1 MFPDGSTKIYVT
13 GVDPTVKNDPGAGF
27 LLRRVT
33 VPELSVAV
41 GSGKLTV
48 VPPLL
53 HTVVALKS
61 GPGVSD
67 EPLGPTITGG
77 VPSTNR

>member
-1 MFPDGSTKIYVT
+1 M
-13 GVDPTVKNDPGAGF
+13 DPTGKNDPWSGV

-53 HTVVALKS
+53 HAVVALKS

-67 EPLGPTITGG
+67 EPFGPVITGG
-77 VPSTNR
+77 VPSTDR

>member
-1 MFPDGSTKIYVT
+1 M
-13 GVDPTVKNDPGAGF
+13 DPHAKNDPGARF

-48 VPPLL
+48 VPPIL
-53 HTVVALKS
+53 HAVVALKS
-61 GPGVSD
+61 GPGVFD
-67 EPLGPTITGG
+67 EPSGPMITGG
-77 VPSTNR
+77 F

>member
-1 MFPDGSTKIYVT
+1 M
-13 GVDPTVKNDPGAGF
+13 DPTGKNDPGARF
-27 LLRRVT
+27 LLTRVT

-53 HTVVALKS
+53 LAVVALKS
-61 GPGVSD
+61 GPGVFG
-67 EPLGPTITGG
+67 EPSGPIITGG
-77 VPSTNR
+77 FRSTDQ